1 MARAYVPIYFE
12 WREPLSLL
20 SDAECGRL
28 LRSLLAYGETGATE
42 ELSGNERFLFALM
55 KQKIDR
61 DAKAYED
68 KCHRM
73 SENRKAANRSDTKK
87 TNQTDLLQINET
99 DNKSDVT
106 ITKTITKT
114 KTINSNPLTP
124 FLGELAGYSD
134 EFIAAINDWI
144 AYKTEKRQ
152 NYKPTGL
159 KSLITQI
166 RNAASE
172 HGEKAVI
179 EIIRASMAANYQGI
193 VFDRLN
199 TRQIRRTSKE
209 AQPIKDAKVT
219 NDDIERMRALI
230 KSMNGE

>member
-1 MARAYVPIYFE
+1 MA
-12 WREPLSLL
+12 
-20 SDAECGRL
+20 
-28 LRSLLAYGETGATE
+28 
-42 ELSGNERFLFALM
+42 
-55 KQKIDR
+55 
-61 DAKAYED
+61 
-68 KCHRM
+68 
-73 SENRKAANRSDTKK
+73 ENRKSANKSDRKE
-87 TNQTDLLQINET
+87 TNHTDLKQISET

-106 ITKTITKT
+106 ITKTKT
-114 KTINSNPLTP
+114 KTITKTIGNNPLTP
-124 FLGELAGYSD
+124 FLGELTGYSD
-134 EFIAAINDWI
+134 EFIAAVNDWV
-144 AYKTEKRQ
+144 AYKAEKRQ

-166 RNAASE
+166 KNAASE

-199 TRQIRRTSKE
+199 NQQIRRTPKE